1 MGFFGGQ
8 ITFAAVLVQF
18 AVAFGVGFILG
29 AGVALVAIEGQCP
42 AAWELIKKSMGK
54 KKHEEDT
61 VHAESC

>member
-8 ITFAAVLVQF
+8 ITFAAVLVQL
-18 AVAFGVGFILG
+18 AVAFGVGFVLG
-29 AGVALVAIEGQCP
+29 AGVALVAIEDQCP